1 MFFSSNLRYLRH
13 VHNLTQE
20 ALSKHLG
27 VSLKKI
33 GSYEEARA
41 TPKLGAL
48 IKIANFFSVS
58 LEQFI
63 NQNLSIKP
71 LQKNTTEL
79 PELKKY
85 AAAERLRILSIS
97 QDRNE
102 NEYIELVRL
111 DLEEDYI
118 RGYSNIDFVAGL
130 PKCQLPALPLNH
142 TYRAF
147 EISDALLAA
156 PTNSIVVGAFV
167 ADWNELKDD
176 EPCIIVSENTGIIF
190 RKIKNQIAQNDTLL
204 LEDTNG
210 QFSSYSVLVEDIEE
224 IWRFAAYISL
234 DFPEVPTQVSQLRQT
249 MQNLQSALDIL
260 ENNNDKNKKD
270 SVEKGE

>member
-13 VHNLTQE
+13 THNLTQE
-20 ALSKHLG
+20 ALANHLK

-41 TPKLGAL
+41 TPKLETL
-48 IKIANFFSVS
+48 LEIANFFSVT

-63 NQNLSIKP
+63 NQDLSV
-71 LQKNTTEL
+71 QETEKEQPL

-85 AAAERLRILSIS
+85 AAAERLRVLSIT

-111 DLEEDYI
+111 DAEEDYI
-118 RGYSNIDFVAGL
+118 KGYSDIDFVADL
-130 PKCQLPALPLNH
+130 PKCQLPALPLNQ

-147 EISDALLAA
+147 EISDSLLAA
-156 PTNSIVVGAFV
+156 PTRSIVVGAFV
-167 ADWNELKDD
+167 ADWNELKDN

-210 QFSSYSVLVEDIEE
+210 QFSSYSLPVEKIEE
-224 IWRFAAYISL
+224 VWRFAAFISQ
-234 DFPEVPTQVSQLRQT
+234 DFPQVPTQVDELYQT
-249 MQNLQSALDIL
+249 MQKLQSALEVL
-260 ENNNDKNKKD
+260 EKNKDK
-270 SVEKGE
+270 